1 MHFKN
6 NDQDAFVE
14 VINQWYRH
22 SMTTWKDVAGLCE
35 KAGFTDV
42 GDALLDAY
50 QTGQWSGIVDE
61 IC

>member
-6 NDQDAFVE
+6 SEQDAFVE

-22 SMTTWKDVAGLCE
+22 NMTTWMDVAGLCE

-50 QTGQWSGIVDE
+50 QTGQWSE
-61 IC
+61 IM